1 MLGTNLRRYFDV
13 SFALIITINHRH
25 GYNIIID
32 VIL

>member
-1 MLGTNLRRYFDV
+1 MLGTNLRRYFV